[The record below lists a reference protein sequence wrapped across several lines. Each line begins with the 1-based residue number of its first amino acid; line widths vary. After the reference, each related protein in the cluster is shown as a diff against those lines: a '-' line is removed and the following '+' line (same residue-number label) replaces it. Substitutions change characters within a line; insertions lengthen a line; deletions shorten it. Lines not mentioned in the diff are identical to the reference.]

1 MGLRLAAR
9 CASPWPVGNRVA
21 LPANL
26 SHCSRTPVFE
36 LEPVLFLTSAFTR
49 RCGPCGIAWAD
60 GEGQKLRPLPSL
72 GWRPQVSPGETPA
85 DSHNK
90 LLCFALSGQHMH
102 NGIMCIR
109 TAASRFLLRLGFCE
123 LALAAESLA
132 SLTIQALGVGLLRAA
147 QRDLDGGLLRQ
158 CE

>member
-1 MGLRLAAR
+1 
-9 CASPWPVGNRVA
+9 
-21 LPANL
+21 
-26 SHCSRTPVFE
+26 
-36 LEPVLFLTSAFTR
+36 
-49 RCGPCGIAWAD
+49 
-60 GEGQKLRPLPSL
+60 
-72 GWRPQVSPGETPA
+72 
-85 DSHNK
+85 
-90 LLCFALSGQHMH
+90 MH

-132 SLTIQALGVGLLRAA
+132 SLTIQALGVGLLREA